1 MIRTFTVLG
10 GGSAYAPGLL
20 QALLRHPGALGLETV
35 RLYDLDP
42 ARARLIARLGAGLAR
57 SAGSAL
63 RVEASETLED
73 ALRGTDAI
81 LNSTRPGGLEAR
93 RVDETLP
100 LDFGLPGQ
108 ETVGPGG
115 FFYALRS
122 VPEALRAAAL
132 RDRLAPGAWWL
143 NYTNPSNIVSQ
154 ALLDQGHTQV
164 LGLCDQSAEDLHALG
179 AAAGQAGD
187 WTFACCGLNHATWY
201 SDLALEGRPWTP
213 PAGLAAPAGLDAEHR
228 LRFELSAAMAAE
240 TPGFWP
246 NSYLPYYRHPEAFVA
261 LARQGPPR
269 SEVILQALP
278 DYYAHFEAEAAKE
291 RPELRK
297 HRGASGFGDLAVA
310 VLEALQ
316 RDRPASL
323 VLNLPDGG
331 ATGRFTP
338 DTVVELPARLSR
350 RGAEPA
356 AVGSLP
362 PAAAELLERLEAY
375 QRLTAQ
381 AARLGGGARLEAALA
396 ANPLVPDAATA
407 RAMLREARTR
417 YGALVEALA

>member
-20 QALLRHPGALGLETV
+20 QALLRHPGTLGLESI

-42 ARARLIARLGAGLAR
+42 ARAQLIARLGTGLSRA
-57 SAGSAL
+57 AGSGL
-63 RVEASETLED
+63 RIEAAGTLED
-73 ALRGTDAI
+73 AIRGTDAI

-100 LDFGLPGQ
+100 LAFGVPGQ

-122 VPEALRAAAL
+122 IPEALRAAAL

-154 ALLDQGHTQV
+154 ALLDQGHGKV
-164 LGLCDQSAEDLHALG
+164 IGLCDQSAEDLHALAEASG
-179 AAAGQAGD
+179 RTGD
-187 WTFACCGLNHATWY
+187 WTFACSGLNHATWY
-201 SDLALEGRPWTP
+201 SGLEMDGRPWAP
-213 PAGLAAPAGLDAEHR
+213 PPGLAPPEGLDAEHR
-228 LRFELSAAMAAE
+228 LRFVLSAAMAAE
-240 TPGFWP
+240 HPGFWP
-246 NSYLPYYRHPEAFVA
+246 NSYLPYYRDPQAFVA

-269 SEVILQALP
+269 SEVILKALP
-278 DYYAHFEAEAAKE
+278 DYYAHFEAEAARD

-297 HRGASGFGDLAVA
+297 HRGAAGFGDLAVT

-316 RDRPASL
+316 GERPAPL

-331 ATGRFTP
+331 ATGLFAP
-338 DTVVELPARLSR
+338 DTVAELPAALSR
-350 RGAEPA
+350 AGAAARPA
-356 AVGSLP
+356 GPLP
-362 PAAAELLERLEAY
+362 PGTEGLLRRLEDY

-381 AARLGGGARLEAALA
+381 AAVLGGGARLEAALA

-407 RAMLREARTR
+407 RALLREARSR
-417 YGALVEALA
+417 YGGLLEALA